1 VGLGPVP
8 PDASICCTKGKVLL
22 VPSLDGDDDTVNE
35 GVKGSMV
42 DYAAEIDALD
52 RLLCEIDQEAHP
64 RTAIGR
70 E

>member
-1 VGLGPVP
+1 
-8 PDASICCTKGKVLL
+8 
-22 VPSLDGDDDTVNE
+22 VPSLAGDDDTVNE
-35 GVKGSMV
+35 GVQGSMV